1 MWRVN
6 RRNIA
11 CLTFG
16 ALVGLSACNA
26 GNLSGRGVDA
36 RDVGG
41 LEDDAALDAGDV
53 GGVQGV
59 EDVGDSGDAW
69 DASEADAEGGA
80 DASDAEEAP
89 DAGNVPD
96 VSEEPVWACE
106 GAPDCDAVNVTTTLG
121 QMRGLNGCAFELALE
136 DSMAD
141 GEALADRLLARVTG
155 EGGGQA
161 RTMVDVLG
169 ALNRQGRA
177 GVRSATETRLSGL
190 GAAGF
195 RWNTGDDDVSYWY
208 PQGITGSS
216 DADASGLVQG
226 RRLIMTSW
234 YHKTDARPTKGA
246 RISVADITDLS
257 DVRYR
262 HLLLVDPVEEG
273 GQVDFESAS
282 YDSGNAL
289 HAGGIVWWGRYLYV
303 VDTVQGLR
311 IYDLGRMFR
320 PSHTDN
326 TEAIGISGGR
336 SDAHGYL
343 FAVPRIAR
351 YRLTS
356 ESCRVRFAFVGLD
369 RQSDPPALVT
379 GEYFSDHAQG
389 KMVVWPLDADT
400 GLLETRQGSTF
411 ASEGLVVGQTRAQG
425 GTRVGG
431 DFYVSSSSQD
441 GSEGRLYKGRPGGQN
456 TSVNWV
462 YGAEDLYYERAHDR
476 IWTAAEHP
484 GARDVVSIERF

>member
-1 MWRVN
+1 MGRDGRKMV
-6 RRNIA
+6 A
-11 CLTFG
+11 ALVLS
-16 ALVGLSACNA
+16 ALVGLGACNS

-36 RDVGG
+36 RDAGG
-41 LEDDAALDAGDV
+41 LEDSAALDADDG
-53 GGVQGV
+53 GGVQDV
-59 EDVGDSGDAW
+59 EDVGGSGGGGDVG
-69 DASEADAEGGA
+69 EVGADGGDDVEDVV
-80 DASDAEEAP
+80 DASD
-89 DAGNVPD
+89 DDVTPD
-96 VSEEPVWACE
+96 VDEEPVWACE
-106 GAPDCDAVNVTTTLG
+106 GTPDCDAVDVNTTLG
-121 QMRGLNGCAFELALE
+121 QMRGLDGCAFELALE
-136 DSMAD
+136 DPMAD

-155 EGGGQA
+155 EAGGQA
-161 RTMVDVLG
+161 RSMADVLG
-169 ALNRQGRA
+169 ALNREGRV
-177 GVRSATETRLSGL
+177 GVRSATQTRLRGL

-195 RWNTGDDDVSYWY
+195 RWNSGDDEVSYWY
-208 PQGITGSS
+208 PQGISGSS
-216 DADASGLVQG
+216 DADASGLVEG
-226 RRLIMTSW
+226 RRVLMTSW
-234 YHKTDARPTKGA
+234 YHKTEARPTKGA

-303 VDTVQGLR
+303 VDTVQGIR
-311 IYDLGRMFR
+311 VYDLGRMFR
-320 PSHTDN
+320 PSHTDD
-326 TEAIGISGGR
+326 TGAIGISGGR

-356 ESCRVRFAFVGLD
+356 ASCRVRFAFVGLD

-379 GEYFSDHAQG
+379 GEYYSDHAQG
-389 KMVVWPLDADT
+389 KMVVWPLDAAT

-441 GSEGRLYKGRPGGQN
+441 GSDGRLYKGRPGGQN